1 MNTKHFK
8 QRLLE
13 KERELLAEIA
23 RVEEEARAAGEL
35 EVRDPTDDA
44 TTSQGI
50 SEALQEGTIASRTLL
65 EVKDALRRIEAGT
78 YGKCLDCGREI
89 EPARLEAIPWAEY
102 CLSDR
107 EKRDQAAQVGGR
119 VDVVEEDT

>member
-1 MNTKHFK
+1 MSTKHFK

-23 RVEEEARAAGEL
+23 RIEEEARAGGEE
-35 EVRDPTDDA
+35 EVRDPIDDA
-44 TTSQGI
+44 TTSQSV
-50 SEALQEGTIASRTLL
+50 SEALQEGTIATQTLVQ
-65 EVKDALRRIEAGT
+65 VKDALRRIEEGT
-78 YGKCLDCGREI
+78 YGKCLDCGRDI

-107 EKRDQAAQVGGR
+107 EKRDQAAQVGGGS
-119 VDVVEEDT
+119 TL

>member
-8 QRLLE
+8 ERLLE

-23 RVEEEARAAGEL
+23 RAEDEARAGGEL
-35 EVRDPTDDA
+35 EVRDPIDEA
-44 TTSQGI
+44 TTSQSV

-78 YGKCLDCGREI
+78 YGKCLDCGRDI
-89 EPARLEAIPWAEY
+89 EPARLEAIPWAQY
-102 CLSDR
+102 CLEDQ
-107 EKRDQAAQVGGR
+107 EKRDQAAQVGGGS
-119 VDVVEEDT
+119 TL